1 MGIAQE
7 TTEWSWKYILFSQEN
22 VYSHIEKGQAR
33 NKPQFISQSVNINII
48 TINKPCPLVI
58 ALFFCDKIP

>member
-1 MGIAQE
+1 MELEI
-7 TTEWSWKYILFSQEN
+7 
-22 VYSHIEKGQAR
+22 YSVFTRKCIFPYKKGQAR